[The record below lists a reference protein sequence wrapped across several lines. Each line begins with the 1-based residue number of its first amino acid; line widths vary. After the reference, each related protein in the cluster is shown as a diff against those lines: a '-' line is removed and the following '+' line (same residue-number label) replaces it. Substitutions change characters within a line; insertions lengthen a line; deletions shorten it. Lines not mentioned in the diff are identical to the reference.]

1 MKFRSGV
8 IASSTLALALVL
20 TGCATSEMS
29 GMNHEGTATPSEA
42 AVDGTFNAAD
52 EMFVTEMIPHHEQ
65 ALEMAEMVLAKDGV
79 DERVIAIAERIKEAQ
94 QPEIDLMN
102 SWLEAWG
109 LDMGMGDMEGMDHG
123 SGGMMSDED
132 MAALEAAS
140 GADASSLF
148 LEQMIMHHTGAID
161 MAQQELD
168 NGENVDALKLAQNIS
183 DSQTAEIAEME
194 QLLTEL

>member
-29 GMNHEGTATPSEA
+29 GMNHEGTATLRGRGGRH
-42 AVDGTFNAAD
+42 VQCGRRDVRHGND
-52 EMFVTEMIPHHEQ
+52 PHHEQ

>member
-8 IASSTLALALVL
+8 FASSTLVLALVL
-20 TGCATSEMS
+20 TGCANADMG
-29 GMNHEGTATPSEA
+29 GMNHEGTAAPSDE
-42 AVDGTFNAAD
+42 AVDLRFNAAD
-52 EMFVTEMIPHHEQ
+52 EMFVTEMIPHHQQ

-79 DERVIAIAERIKEAQ
+79 DERVLELAGRIKEAQ

-168 NGENVDALKLAQNIS
+168 NGENADALKLAQNIS

-194 QLLTEL
+194 QLLSEL